1 MRTIFKIKSLG
12 FIAVVLGRSIKNY
25 TEDRGTQMAASISYY
40 ALFSL
45 VPLIVLAVAIFGIV
59 LRNTT
64 IQEKLIAAIVE
75 ALPLSEGDVADV
87 VIGATSLSPQLA
99 IISLFAVIWTSGA
112 LAGALRLSLNVAFD
126 TERRHPALRGK
137 LVDYALVPILG
148 IPVMG
153 SLILSAFWQV
163 LEQSIASFPFADDLN
178 WIWSLTT
185 ILVSLL
191 LTFIT
196 FSLFYRFAP
205 NRRIFLRH
213 IWPAALIAAIAFEIM
228 KYAFGVYLSNFGN
241 YDLVYG
247 ALGGVVVLLYWVFLS
262 ANIFIL
268 GAEIANQI
276 PRVLHDQ
283 PRRDHIVTTGQ
294 DNTSPWRLTRNFLIG
309 LLLDPR
315 DIPRR
320 PSIPSQTEKQND

>member
-1 MRTIFKIKSLG
+1 MIGPYQIPVSNIGITASNIGAKNGQVLTMGERPQIAITNPEASAEISLG
-12 FIAVVLGRSIKNY
+12 EVITNIASAYIKDLSNIKLSANW
-25 TEDRGTQMAASISYY
+25 MASS
-40 ALFSL
+40 S
-45 VPLIVLAVAIFGIV
+45 
-59 LRNTT
+59 NKN
-64 IQEKLIAAIVE
+64 EVE
-75 ALPLSEGDVADV
+75 ALYLTVKKLSELCQHLNITIPVGKD
-87 VIGATSLSPQLA
+87 SLSMN
-99 IISLFAVIWTSGA
+99 TSWSDK
-112 LAGALRLSLNVAFD
+112 RSTKMV
-126 TERRHPALRGK
+126 ES
-137 LVDYALVPILG
+137 
-148 IPVMG
+148 PV

-163 LEQSIASFPFADDLN
+163 LEQSIESFPFADDLN
-178 WIWSLTT
+178 WVWSLTT

-320 PSIPSQTEKQND
+320 STTPSQREKQND